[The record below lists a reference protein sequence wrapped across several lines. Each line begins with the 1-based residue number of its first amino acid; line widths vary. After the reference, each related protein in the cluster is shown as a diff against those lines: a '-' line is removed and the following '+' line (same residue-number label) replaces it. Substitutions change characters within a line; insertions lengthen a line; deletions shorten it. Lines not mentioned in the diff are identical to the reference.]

1 MKYLLLGY
9 PKCSTCK
16 KAIKFLDGK
25 NIEYDF
31 RDIVNNNPSSHELK
45 KWINIYN
52 HSINK
57 YFNYSGNLYKS
68 MNLKDKLPTMS
79 DDEKISL
86 LATNGMLVKRP
97 LLIGDDFILIGFKI
111 DEWNKYV
118 K

>member
-9 PKCSTCK
+9 SKCSTCK
-16 KAIKFLDGK
+16 NARKFLDSK

-45 KWINIYN
+45 KWINTYN

-57 YFNYSGNLYKS
+57 YFNYS
-68 MNLKDKLPTMS
+68 DKLPTML